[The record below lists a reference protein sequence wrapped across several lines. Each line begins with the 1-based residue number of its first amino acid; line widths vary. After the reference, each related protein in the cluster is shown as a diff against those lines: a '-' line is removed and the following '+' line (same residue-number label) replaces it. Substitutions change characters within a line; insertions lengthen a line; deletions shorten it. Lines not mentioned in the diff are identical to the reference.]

1 MRSRL
6 LLSLAILLAVP
17 GSLSTQERLPEPLAP
32 RSTAKSAS
40 QARLLSLAH
49 TAVASSAGLALMS
62 RGTQSDLYGVPG
74 YWLFAYGT
82 LAAPS
87 VGNLYA
93 RDYARMRTGL
103 AIRSAGAALVLT
115 SAGRQLLSPAFDI
128 DNPAGGKFRW
138 DALNLTGAGVM
149 AAGAAYS
156 IATAPASVEQYNRRS
171 TAPATPRVSLTPAY
185 TPATGNVGVHVGVRF

>member
-40 QARLLSLAH
+40 QARLLS
-49 TAVASSAGLALMS
+49 LALMS